1 MSGQVTTSSIATSSI
16 ATSSIATAS
25 ISNVSIS
32 TGLIS
37 TVVGNPKRGSKT
49 LGAATTLAQALA
61 PAVFDNEV
69 NHTVVDLAT
78 IAGGLLA
85 PWLLSREAKAAADDV
100 RNSGVLV
107 IATPTYKASY
117 TGLLK
122 LFLDVFPAGSLSS
135 TVVVPLVV
143 SGGPAHRHLADLQ
156 LRPVLSELGA
166 VLPAPSVLI
175 EESELPQLDDLVAT
189 YVSRYG
195 PLLAASVSALAA
207 SSQELSSKEQSNA

>member
-1 MSGQVTTSSIATSSI
+1 MSGRVTTAPINNASIGAASTSAASI
-16 ATSSIATAS
+16 NTAS
-25 ISNVSIS
+25 II
-32 TGLIS
+32 
-37 TVVGNPKRGSKT
+37 TVVGNPKPGSRT
-49 LGAATTLAQALA
+49 LGAATTLTHALV
-61 PAVFDNEV
+61 PAVWEGEV

-85 PWLLSREAKAAADDV
+85 PWLLSPEAKEAAATV
-100 RNSGVLV
+100 QGSGILV

-143 SGGPAHRHLADLQ
+143 SGGPAHRYLGDLQ

-175 EESELPQLDDLVAT
+175 EESELPLLDDLVAS

-207 SSQELSSKEQSNA
+207 SSQELSSKEQSDA

>member
-1 MSGQVTTSSIATSSI
+1 MTGQIS
-16 ATSSIATAS
+16 TAS
-25 ISNVSIS
+25 
-32 TGLIS
+32 IS
-37 TVVGNPKRGSKT
+37 TVVGNPKPGSRT

-61 PAVFDNEV
+61 PAVWDGEVNHTEV

-85 PWLLSREAKAAADDV
+85 PWLLSPEAKSAAETV
-100 RNSGVLV
+100 RTSGVLV

-122 LFLDVFPAGSLSS
+122 LFLDVFPAGSLSQA
-135 TVVVPLVV
+135 VVVPLIV
-143 SGGPAHRHLADLQ
+143 SGGPAHRHLGDLQ

-166 VLPAPSVLI
+166 VLPAPSLLL
-175 EESELPQLDDLVAT
+175 EEPELPQLDQLVGA

-195 PLLAASVSALAA
+195 PLLAAAVSALAA
-207 SSQELSSKEQSNA
+207 VSNAEIKEKSNV

>member
-1 MSGQVTTSSIATSSI
+1 VAVVTESIS
-16 ATSSIATAS
+16 TAS
-25 ISNVSIS
+25 ITTASITTAS
-32 TGLIS
+32 IT
-37 TVVGNPKRGSKT
+37 TVVGNPKPGSRT
-49 LGAATTLAQALA
+49 LAAASTLAQALA
-61 PAVFDNEV
+61 PAVFHQDV

-85 PWLLSREAKAAADDV
+85 PWLLSPEAKTAADDV

-122 LFLDVFPAGSLSS
+122 LFLDVFPAGSLST
-135 TVVVPLVV
+135 TVVVPLLV

-175 EESELPQLDDLVAT
+175 EESELPLLDELVAG
-189 YVSRYG
+189 YVSRHG
-195 PLLAASVSALAA
+195 PLLAASVSALAV
-207 SSQELSSKEQSNA
+207 SSQELSSKEQSHA